1 MKLLLT
7 DRMRDKASTPVLD
20 FGEDVAWYQ
29 TGSGAAQDDIFP
41 HEALYVPEDVLLDLK
56 LLEHTLLENASITGG
71 NYNVN
76 KDKYSVVQTTEK
88 LNSNE
93 CSEF

>member
-1 MKLLLT
+1 MKPLLT
-7 DRMRDKASTPVLD
+7 DRMRDKAATPVLD

-41 HEALYVPEDVLLDLK
+41 HEALYVPEDVLLDFK
-56 LLEHTLLENASITGG
+56 ILEYTLLENASITGG

-76 KDKYSVVQTTEK
+76 KHKYNIVLCKQQK
-88 LNSNE
+88 QNSN
-93 CSEF
+93 SSMI